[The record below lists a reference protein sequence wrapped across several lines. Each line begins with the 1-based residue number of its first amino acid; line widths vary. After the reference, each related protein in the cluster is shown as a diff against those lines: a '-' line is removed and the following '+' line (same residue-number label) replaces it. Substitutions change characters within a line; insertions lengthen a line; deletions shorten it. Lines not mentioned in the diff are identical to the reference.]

1 MIETKAY
8 AAMSS
13 DSPLAPWNLE
23 RRLPGPYDVQIEIL
37 YCGVCHSD
45 LHTARNEWHD
55 TKYPVVPGHE
65 IIGRV
70 VAVGIDVVDFQT
82 DDIVGVGCM
91 VDSCSQCESC
101 REGLEQYCEHGST
114 GTYNSKERDGSGVT
128 YGGYSGMIT
137 VREDFVLRI
146 PGNLPLTGV
155 APLLCAGITTYSPLR
170 HWKVGKGMKV
180 GILGLGGLG
189 HMGVK
194 LAVAMGAEVTML
206 SHTATKAEDAERL
219 GAHHFILASDE
230 GQMRSVRSSFDL
242 ILDTVSAVHDY
253 NSYLKLLK
261 RDGTMVCL
269 GGPPVGPGIESFN
282 LIGKRRSIAGSLI
295 GGIRETQ
302 EMLYFCAEHNIVSD
316 VEVIRM
322 DYINE
327 AYERML
333 KGDVRYR
340 FVIDMASLKE

>member
-1 MIETKAY
+1 
-8 AAMSS
+8 
-13 DSPLAPWNLE
+13 
-23 RRLPGPYDVQIEIL
+23 
-37 YCGVCHSD
+37 
-45 LHTARNEWHD
+45 
-55 TKYPVVPGHE
+55 
-65 IIGRV
+65 
-70 VAVGIDVVDFQT
+70 
-82 DDIVGVGCM
+82 
-91 VDSCSQCESC
+91 
-101 REGLEQYCEHGST
+101 
-114 GTYNSKERDGSGVT
+114 
-128 YGGYSGMIT
+128 
-137 VREDFVLRI
+137 
-146 PGNLPLTGV
+146 
-155 APLLCAGITTYSPLR
+155 
-170 HWKVGKGMKV
+170 
-180 GILGLGGLG
+180 
-189 HMGVK
+189 
-194 LAVAMGAEVTML
+194 MGAEVTML